1 MLPGWYLYVLAV
13 IEVEFLDEQYIWL
26 YCCIHICTLK
36 WNNAC
41 ITKAASVDRNLS
53 SVEGI
58 MCSLEDRSLSSLQ
71 SQLAW
76 RIEFKSLNGKGG
88 KNAWTWKYW
97 IIVAVFLVYN
107 FLRRIFF
114 RSRMP
119 YFRPERLFHLLKNG
133 HEFTNICG
141 STLIL
146 PLDSV
151 YPFKV

>member
-1 MLPGWYLYVLAV
+1 MIFFYVLAV
-13 IEVEFLDEQYIWL
+13 IEVQFLAEQYIWL
-26 YCCIHICTLK
+26 FCCIHICTLNETMLVLLK
-36 WNNAC
+36 LLLMTGTW
-41 ITKAASVDRNLS
+41 S

-58 MCSLEDRSLSSLQ
+58 MCSLENRSLSSLQ

-76 RIEFKSLNGKGG
+76 RLEFKTLNGKGG
-88 KNAWTWKYW
+88 KMPELGNTELLWLY
-97 IIVAVFLVYN
+97 FL
-107 FLRRIFF
+107 FTTSWDSIFF

-146 PLDSV
+146 PHDSV
-151 YPFKV
+151 DPFKV